1 LTRDASVNDNL
12 LVGLCGFAGR
22 KEILMKIWLVA
33 VVLLAATSVG
43 AAPKKAAKEAAT
55 KPTVDPNT
63 AVAKVHGGKVWV
75 MTDSI
80 PTSEGEEL
88 AKWLAAHPANAELT
102 CKNNEDRWAIN
113 FLAVFKKPPA
123 KGPITVMLVDKK
135 EPRIIVDQ
143 FSPQTPGGA
152 LVYQEGYDLEQNNG
166 FNKGHTYVMRVG
178 QLIKGKFQLY
188 ASGDI
193 TLK

>member
-1 LTRDASVNDNL
+1 
-12 LVGLCGFAGR
+12 
-22 KEILMKIWLVA
+22 MKIWLVA
-33 VVLLAATSVG
+33 VALLAATTAS

-55 KPTVDPNT
+55 KPAVDPNT
-63 AVAKVHGGKVWV
+63 AVAKTHGGKVWV
-75 MTDSI
+75 VSDSI
-80 PTSEGEEL
+80 PTVEGEALE
-88 AKWLAAHPANAELT
+88 KWLAAHPANAELT
-102 CKNNEDRWAIN
+102 RKGNEDRWPIN

-166 FNKGHTYVMRVG
+166 FNKGHTYVIRVG
-178 QLIKGKFQLY
+178 QLIKKKFQLY
-188 ASGDI
+188 ASGEI

>member
-1 LTRDASVNDNL
+1 
-12 LVGLCGFAGR
+12 
-22 KEILMKIWLVA
+22 MKIWLVA
-33 VVLLAATSVG
+33 VVLLAATSAS
-43 AAPKKAAKEAAT
+43 AAPKKAAKDAAA

-63 AVAKVHGGKVWV
+63 AVAKVHGGRVWV
-75 MTDSI
+75 VSDSI
-80 PTSEGEEL
+80 PSIEGAEL
-88 AKWLAAHPANAELT
+88 EKWLSAHPASAELT
-102 CKNNEDRWAIN
+102 CKNNEDRWPVN

-143 FSPQTPGGA
+143 FSPQTPAAA

-166 FNKGHTYVMRVG
+166 FNKGHTYLIRVG
-178 QLIKGKFQLY
+178 QLINKKFQLY
-188 ASGDI
+188 ASGEI

>member
-1 LTRDASVNDNL
+1 ML
-12 LVGLCGFAGR
+12 GCGFAGK

-33 VVLLAATSVG
+33 VVLLAATSAS
-43 AAPKKAAKEAAT
+43 AAPKKAAKEAA

-63 AVAKVHGGKVWV
+63 EVAKTHGGKVWV
-75 MTDSI
+75 VTDSI
-80 PTSEGEEL
+80 PSSEGAEL
-88 AKWLAAHPANAELT
+88 GKWLTAHPANAELT
-102 CKNNEDRWAIN
+102 CKNHEDRWAIN

-123 KGPITVMLVDKK
+123 KGPMTVMFVDKK

-143 FSPQTPGGA
+143 VSPQTPGAA

-166 FNKGHTYVMRVG
+166 FNKGHTYVIKVG

>member
-1 LTRDASVNDNL
+1 LTRDASVVDNL
-12 LVGLCGFAGR
+12 DIGLCGFDGR

-33 VVLLAATSVG
+33 VVLLAATSAS

-55 KPTVDPNT
+55 KPTVDPNI
-63 AVAKVHGGKVWV
+63 ALAKVHGGKVWV
-75 MTDSI
+75 VSDSL
-80 PTSEGEEL
+80 PSAEGAEL
-88 AKWLAAHPANAELT
+88 EKWLTAHPANAELA

-123 KGPITVMLVDKK
+123 KGPMTVMFVDKK

-143 FSPQTPGGA
+143 VSPQTPGAA

-166 FNKGHTYVMRVG
+166 FNKGHTYVIRVG

>member
-1 LTRDASVNDNL
+1 
-12 LVGLCGFAGR
+12 
-22 KEILMKIWLVA
+22 MKIWLVA
-33 VVLLAATSVG
+33 VVLLAATSAG

-75 MTDSI
+75 VTDSI
-80 PTSEGEEL
+80 PSIEGAEL
-88 AKWLAAHPANAELT
+88 DKWLAAHPANAELT

-143 FSPQTPGGA
+143 FSPQTPGGT
-152 LVYQEGYDLEQNNG
+152 LVFQEGYDLEQNNG

-188 ASGDI
+188 ATGDI